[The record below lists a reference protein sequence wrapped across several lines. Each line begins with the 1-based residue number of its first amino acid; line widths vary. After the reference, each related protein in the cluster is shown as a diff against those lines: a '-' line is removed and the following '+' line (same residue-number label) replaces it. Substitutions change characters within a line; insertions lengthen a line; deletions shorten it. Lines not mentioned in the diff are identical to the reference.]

1 MTAPTIQQ
9 LRDDSR
15 RIFAAAVA
23 AVDPVTAVQR
33 AVARCDDILRVDGVT
48 YDLKRYTN
56 VYVVGGGKAAATM
69 AQGLEAILG
78 TRLTGGALTV
88 KYDHLAPVER
98 VTLYEA
104 GHPIPDAA
112 GARGAEA
119 IIRLAQQADADDL
132 VFCLLSGGASALL
145 PAPSPGISLTEKQ
158 QVTSLLLACGASI
171 DEINAIRKHL
181 SRLKGGQLARLI
193 APASLI
199 TLVLSDVVGDR
210 LDTIASG
217 PTVADVTT
225 YQDCLEIIDHYGL
238 RARLPDRVRRHLEG
252 GAEGAQ
258 PETPK
263 ADDDVFNRCQTV
275 IVGNNR
281 AALYAARDV
290 ARALGYATLILSSS
304 IVGETRDVARM
315 HGAILHDIRQYGEPL
330 APPACVIS
338 GGETTVSLHGDGKGG
353 RNQEFALAAAPVI
366 DGLDRVVI
374 LSGGTDGTD
383 GPTIAAGA
391 VTDGRTVARARALG
405 IVAQHF
411 LQRND
416 AFHFFERLN
425 DLLITGPTGTNVMD
439 IHLLLAG

>member
-15 RIFAAAVA
+15 RIFTAAVA

-33 AVARCDDILRVDGVT
+33 AIIRHDDILQVNGVA
-48 YDLKRYTN
+48 YDLNQYAN
-56 VYVVGGGKAAATM
+56 IYAVGGGKAGANM
-69 AQGLEAILG
+69 AQGLEAVLG
-78 TRLTGGALTV
+78 ERLSGGALTV
-88 KYDHLAPVER
+88 KYDHLAPVTR
-98 VTLYEA
+98 VNLYEA

-112 GARGAEA
+112 GAQGAEA
-119 IIRLAQQADADDL
+119 IIALAQQAGADDL

-145 PAPSPGISLTEKQ
+145 PAPCPGISLAQKQ

-171 DEINAIRKHL
+171 EEINAIRKHL
-181 SRLKGGQLARLI
+181 SRLKGGQLARLVV
-193 APASLI
+193 PATLI

-217 PTVADVTT
+217 PTVPDPTT
-225 YQDCLEIIDHYGL
+225 YRDCLSIIDHYGL
-238 RARLPDRVRRHLEG
+238 RQRLPDSVRRHLED

-263 ADDDVFNRCQTV
+263 SLDDAFTRSQTV

-281 AALYAARDV
+281 AALYAARDA
-290 ARALGYATLILSSS
+290 ARDLGYATLILSSS
-304 IVGETRDVARM
+304 IVGETRDIARM

-330 APPACVIS
+330 MPPACIIS
-338 GGETTVSLHGDGKGG
+338 GGETTVSIRGDGKGG
-353 RNQEFALAAAPVI
+353 RNQEFVLAAAPAI
-366 DGLDRVVI
+366 DGLEGVVI

-383 GPTIAAGA
+383 GPTAAAGA
-391 VTDGRTVARARALG
+391 VADGQTVARAHAVG
-405 IVAQHF
+405 ITWQHF

-416 AFHFFERLN
+416 AFHYFEKLN

-439 IHLLLAG
+439 VHLLLAG